1 MAILLNNNSTSGNT
15 EWQKVLA
22 SQLPDMPVYTYPNVP
37 DPEAVRYAL
46 LWNHLKGD
54 LKRYPNLRCILS
66 LAAGMEHLLSD
77 PELPDVPLVSLGD
90 PAMSREMSNYA
101 LYWVMNAHRHYPQY
115 RTQQTNQ
122 YWQPLEVTPPERFN
136 VVVLGLGR
144 IACEVARTVQQAGF
158 SVKAWDF
165 KPKTAENIDTY
176 HGTEALPALL
186 KPVDV
191 VICCLALNSRSEQ
204 LIDAAFLKLMP
215 RKSHLV
221 NISRGAVVDE
231 HALLQALDKL
241 QISSATLDVFSVEPL
256 PKESRLWR
264 HPKVAITPHIAGP
277 TRPETAVKV
286 IAANIL
292 RMEQGEPPEPIF
304 DRNRGLQA
312 CFGG

>member
-1 MAILLNNNSTSGNT
+1 
-15 EWQKVLA
+15 
-22 SQLPDMPVYTYPNVP
+22 
-37 DPEAVRYAL
+37 
-46 LWNHLKGD
+46 
-54 LKRYPNLRCILS
+54 
-66 LAAGMEHLLSD
+66 
-77 PELPDVPLVSLGD
+77 
-90 PAMSREMSNYA
+90 
-101 LYWVMNAHRHYPQY
+101 
-115 RTQQTNQ
+115 
-122 YWQPLEVTPPERFN
+122 
-136 VVVLGLGR
+136 
-144 IACEVARTVQQAGF
+144 
-158 SVKAWDF
+158 
-165 KPKTAENIDTY
+165 
-176 HGTEALPALL
+176 
-186 KPVDV
+186 
-191 VICCLALNSRSEQ
+191 
-204 LIDAAFLKLMP
+204 MP

-312 CFGG
+312 YFA